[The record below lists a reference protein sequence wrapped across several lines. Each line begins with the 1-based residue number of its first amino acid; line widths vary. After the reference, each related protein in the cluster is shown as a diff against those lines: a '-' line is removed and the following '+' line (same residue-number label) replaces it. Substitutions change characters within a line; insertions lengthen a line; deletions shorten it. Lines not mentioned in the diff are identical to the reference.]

1 MATIRA
7 VTFTVRFSLTHK
19 GLDMREIEVKTM
31 QTWLRTGAITETE
44 RGSENAYFVD
54 QFDNEYFCKVHHTHH
69 VDGSPVDLMT
79 L

>member
-1 MATIRA
+1 M
-7 VTFTVRFSLTHK
+7 K
-19 GLDMREIEVKTM
+19 EIEIRTM
-31 QTWLRTGAITETE
+31 QTWLKTGAIIETD

-54 QFDNEYFCKVHHTHH
+54 EFDNEYFCKGHHTYQ